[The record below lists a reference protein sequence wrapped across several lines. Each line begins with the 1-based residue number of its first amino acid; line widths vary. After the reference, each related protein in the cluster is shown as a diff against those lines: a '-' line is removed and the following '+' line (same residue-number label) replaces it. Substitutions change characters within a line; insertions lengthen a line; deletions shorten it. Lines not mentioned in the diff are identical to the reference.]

1 MASTE
6 AVTQVRVAN
15 LCCALEAD
23 LVNDVLKPQPGV
35 RRIVVNTVT
44 KIATV
49 EHDSEQISAVDICNL
64 LNGKLL
70 GASLVHTGIE
80 GEASEGTL
88 IRRMRRQALLECLVI
103 ALQIGSICWG
113 SLIPLIIGFCLSYS
127 LFLSAGRALAMKKF
141 TDVSVLMLLAAV
153 GAVINMQ
160 WTEAVLVGTIVNA
173 SGLIQTYMGLRVTA
187 SLAEAS
193 VSTESS
199 VAILADSRK
208 MVEVNDLQV
217 GDRILIRTG
226 DSIPA
231 DGVVIDG
238 NASVDES
245 RLTGESI
252 PVYKTKGSKV
262 FSGTLIVKGALP
274 IVEVTARVGRTQ
286 KVTDLIQEA
295 AGQHTPLQD
304 TVETFAN
311 RHPVSPD
318 GALLLVPRAWGVIVL
333 VAACPCS
340 IVMAAPVAYMTAIV
354 TCLRRFCGTVIKSPS
369 VIESLAKLELG
380 GLRQNWH
387 VDTGALGEKGVLR
400 LAAAVESL
408 SPHPL
413 ASAVVNYYTGCT
425 ASYVGGSSS
434 LPSVEN
440 YKTLDGNVGVGGS
453 VDGKEILIGGPAML
467 ESLRIEAEG
476 VAEGSAATIFVVID
490 GQVALSL
497 QLQDCIRPG
506 AVEAL
511 RGLGKPTFMLTG
523 DRASVARD
531 VAAELG
537 VDDYKADLRPG
548 DKLEFIRDY
557 QSADPKTLPLAHP
570 KMGARISHPVMMVG
584 DGLNDGPALALAAVG
599 VSFASPCKAVSEKAA
614 DIIITDPNRG
624 LFLLGQIMQLGAR
637 VRNVVRENLGIAM
650 FTKIV
655 VVAVGAAGYIP
666 LWASVLSDGLCLLL
680 VMANGAR
687 PLDWKPTNKA
697 IMDKFAEEATAVR
710 SAAVT
715 TAPTKQTA
723 CSPGCRKPCCSKVE
737 VCKKQCCSG
746 AKTAASEEPCKK
758 QCCSGAKTGASEEP
772 CKKQCCS
779 GAKTAASEEPCKKQ
793 CCSSPMVASS
803 PQACGGA
810 AAAATAD
817 SACGSAADQG
827 CCAAAKRG

>member
-1 MASTE
+1 
-6 AVTQVRVAN
+6 
-15 LCCALEAD
+15 
-23 LVNDVLKPQPGV
+23 
-35 RRIVVNTVT
+35 
-44 KIATV
+44 
-49 EHDSEQISAVDICNL
+49 
-64 LNGKLL
+64 
-70 GASLVHTGIE
+70 
-80 GEASEGTL
+80 
-88 IRRMRRQALLECLVI
+88 
-103 ALQIGSICWG
+103 
-113 SLIPLIIGFCLSYS
+113 
-127 LFLSAGRALAMKKF
+127 
-141 TDVSVLMLLAAV
+141 
-153 GAVINMQ
+153 
-160 WTEAVLVGTIVNA
+160 
-173 SGLIQTYMGLRVTA
+173 
-187 SLAEAS
+187 
-193 VSTESS
+193 
-199 VAILADSRK
+199 

-274 IVEVTARVGRTQ
+274 IVEVTARVGRIQ

-304 TVETFAN
+304 TVETFAKYYT
-311 RHPVSPD
+311 PLVVILS
-318 GALLLVPRAWGVIVL
+318 LLTGLYCWSLERGVIVL

-369 VIESLAKLELG
+369 VIESLAKLELVAFDKTG
-380 GLRQNWH
+380 TLTQGEHH
-387 VDTGALGEKGVLR
+387 VTSTKLFPAARALGEKGVLR